1 MAVLDT
7 VADRQAQ
14 WSKTADQMK
23 STIDHARWWVFVLSI
38 LGAVLAAA
46 ASQMGAAT
54 TGAATAAT
62 SNPRAWVAIAAA
74 VSLAFA
80 TFFTQRLLGA
90 DHVIAWVRARAISER
105 LKREAFR
112 FAAEAAP
119 YDGPDRAKAELLLD
133 DERQKIESDGDDL
146 LGKQVPTTSRGSLP
160 RGPLT
165 KDEYIAQ
172 RVRKQIDYFV
182 PNANKYQRI
191 SLALRRTELMLAAAA
206 TLITAVVS
214 VTGKSVVWGMTF
226 DLAALTAVLTTIA
239 GAVLAHIE
247 ASRYDFLVMT
257 YRATARRLEE
267 RANRSHEPWSDFV
280 NDCENILSAENVSW
294 IAKWTK

>member
-1 MAVLDT
+1 MTILET

-14 WSKTADQMK
+14 WSKTADHLK
-23 STIDHARWWVFVLSI
+23 STIDNARWWVFVLSI

-46 ASQMGAAT
+46 ASQMGVKAT
-54 TGAATAAT
+54 DAVTMSI
-62 SNPRAWVAIAAA
+62 SNPRAGVAIAAA

-80 TFFTQRLLGA
+80 TFFTQRLLGTEHA
-90 DHVIAWVRARAISER
+90 TAWVRARAISER
-105 LKREAFR
+105 LKQEAFR
-112 FAAEAAP
+112 FSAAAAP
-119 YDGPDRAKAELLLD
+119 YDDPDRAKVELLLD
-133 DERQKIESDGDDL
+133 DERARIEADGQDL
-146 LGKQVPTTSRGSLP
+146 LGMQVSTASKGSSP

-165 KDEYIAQ
+165 QDEYLAQ
-172 RVRKQIDYFV
+172 RVKKQIDYFV
-182 PNANKYQRI
+182 PKANKYRVI
-191 SLALRRTELMLAAAA
+191 AVVLRRIELVLAAAA

-226 DLAALTAVLTTIA
+226 DFAALTAVLTTIA

-257 YRATARRLEE
+257 YRATARRLQE
-267 RANRSHEPWSDFV
+267 RTGRSHAPWSDFV
-280 NDCENILSAENVSW
+280 NDCENILAAENTSW